1 MYLLDTNIVSEP
13 LKRSPHP
20 EVQRRLKE
28 VTLGQCYLSVITYR
42 ELRYGAALRPD
53 FEQLWRTIETRC
65 LVLGEV
71 LSFEPRDAL
80 RASDLSAELRQN
92 GVGISENDLLL
103 AAHALSRDLLL
114 ITRNVRHFENV
125 PKLSLENWF
134 EA

>member
-1 MYLLDTNIVSEP
+1 M
-13 LKRSPHP
+13 
-20 EVQRRLKE
+20 QRRLKG

-42 ELRYGAALRPD
+42 ELRYGAALRTD

-80 RASDLSAELRQN
+80 RAGDLSAELRQN
-92 GVGISENDLLL
+92 GIGISENDLLL

-125 PKLSLENWF
+125 PNLRFENWF
-134 EA
+134 EV